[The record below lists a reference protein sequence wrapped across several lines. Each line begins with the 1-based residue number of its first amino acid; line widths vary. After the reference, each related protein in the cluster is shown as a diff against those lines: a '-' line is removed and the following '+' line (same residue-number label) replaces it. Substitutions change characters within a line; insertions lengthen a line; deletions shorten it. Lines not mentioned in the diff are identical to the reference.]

1 MKTPPKV
8 KQEANSQKRNTEAQ
22 IVAILIVIV
31 ALDLDRQLKK
41 VGKEIGNLVLVRETK
56 AQNMFGQL
64 KKEKVKRAPLKKI

>member
-1 MKTPPKV
+1 MKTPRKI
-8 KQEANSQKRNTEAQ
+8 KQQANSQKRNTEAQ

>member
-8 KQEANSQKRNTEAQ
+8 KQQASSQKRNTKAQ

-56 AQNMFGQL
+56 AQNIFGQL